1 MHHGPCGQRFWGQE
15 LLHFIFC
22 SGRGFRHSVEELGVW
37 AGRERCFLDVESN
50 SSGQQTWATDIPSVC
65 VCVCVCVCMLSCVW
79 LSVTPQTV
87 AHQAPLSMVFSRQE
101 YWSGLLF
108 PSPGDL
114 PDPEINPA
122 SLALQ
127 VDSLPQLTYNF
138 ILLEWRDHVTPYS
151 TFSFKFQVLHIC
163 WWLSVM
169 IFLMVGSLLSPNNQR
184 QVVFAKTHALL
195 GWLLRLAWICYYQSC
210 FVYDESC

>member
-1 MHHGPCGQRFWGQE
+1 MHACA
-15 LLHFIFC
+15 LSHF
-22 SGRGFRHSVEELGVW
+22 
-37 AGRERCFLDVESN
+37 
-50 SSGQQTWATDIPSVC
+50 SS
-65 VCVCVCVCMLSCVW
+65 VW

-101 YWSGLLF
+101 YWSGLPAL
-108 PSPGDL
+108 PPDTKPVSDPGTKPVSP
-114 PDPEINPA
+114 
-122 SLALQ
+122 ALQ

-138 ILLEWRDHVTPYS
+138 ILPEWRDHVTPYS

>member
-1 MHHGPCGQRFWGQE
+1 MGPV
-15 LLHFIFC
+15 
-22 SGRGFRHSVEELGVW
+22 GRGFEARNYCISYSALAVVSGTQERSWVCELG
-37 AGRERCFLDVESN
+37 GRDAFWMWN
-50 SSGQQTWATDIPSVC
+50 QTHQVSRPGLLTSQVC

-138 ILLEWRDHVTPYS
+138 ILPEWRDHVTPYS